1 MTTATLVTDSLA
13 TLPPSRLSAW
23 APRRLARRAA
33 GALRLASKW
42 PFSASGPRTGHPAA
56 LTPSPAM
63 ARPAGVVAPAPPAG
77 PAAGAFGVHGAGVRS
92 ADARG
97 QQAAHSQSLGTAA
110 QAASAGVPVRQMVTD
125 VLLVAMWAALIP
137 GLMWLGAAAGF

>member
-42 PFSASGPRTGHPAA
+42 PFSASGPRTAHPAA
-56 LTPSPAM
+56 LAPSPAM
-63 ARPAGVVAPAPPAG
+63 ARPAGVAAPAPAAA
-77 PAAGAFGVHGAGVRS
+77 PAADAFEVQGVRS
-92 ADARG
+92 AGARG

>member
-1 MTTATLVTDSLA
+1 
-13 TLPPSRLSAW
+13 AW

-42 PFSASGPRTGHPAA
+42 PFSASGPRTGHPPA

-63 ARPAGVVAPAPPAG
+63 ARPAGVVAPAPAAR
-77 PAAGAFGVHGAGVRS
+77 PAAGALGVAGAGVRS
-92 ADARG
+92 GDAGGR
-97 QQAAHSQSLGTAA
+97 QAAHRRSLGRAG

-125 VLLVAMWAALIP
+125 VLVVAMWAALIP
-137 GLMWLGAAAGF
+137 GLVWLGAAAGF